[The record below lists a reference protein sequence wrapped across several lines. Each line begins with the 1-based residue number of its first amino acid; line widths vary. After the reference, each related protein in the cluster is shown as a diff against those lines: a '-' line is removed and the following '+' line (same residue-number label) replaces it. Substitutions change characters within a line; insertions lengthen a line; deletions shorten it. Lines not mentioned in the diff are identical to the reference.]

1 MNSKFT
7 LIALVF
13 ALLFAGCSKDAF
25 NEQDAINAQ
34 KDLLNLQYQHEL
46 DLETLKQKGA
56 TALQDLINTA
66 TLNQLKLTDSLA
78 RQTAIVAKRKDYSV
92 SVVDAISNAP
102 VADVDVTVSSEGK
115 VVSSKTNAQGIASFT
130 ALNLYPTSAFL
141 ISKTG
146 YAATQILEQYIT
158 QGTAKLWNTA
168 DVTNEI
174 SGTLYIETDLT
185 NPAPEKVGANVLV
198 TASATIP
205 SSPSGSYSVYFPAYT
220 TATGTYSIK
229 VPAAP
234 NGYTLSFQQITADQ
248 KLFVNAT
255 EDDAVPSFPSSL
267 PRVTTIKTYFNVN
280 QFNAPVP
287 SVNNYY
293 YFKVTADNNG
303 KVLYIPG
310 YYSYYGY
317 NQVTLGSMSGGDYQI
332 LRLYINN
339 YNYNNGTYIN
349 FNSYN
354 YTPNSTVDVELVD
367 VAGNI
372 IGAAPKLMAYAD
384 ANGKLQNYTSIESG
398 SGYVHLKRT
407 WLYGELVP
415 NAQGVIKRAVL
426 YDSYSNLYNLNFSAN
441 LNTAYYT
448 TSSNTYLS
456 PNKGDKK
463 VINYYYGAGSS
474 RVKQVY

>member
-34 KDLLNLQYQHEL
+34 KDLLNLQYQHDL

-66 TLNQLKLTDSLA
+66 TLNQMKLADSLS
-78 RQTAIVAKRKDYSV
+78 RQTAIAARRKDYSI
-92 SVVDAISNAP
+92 SVVDVISNAP
-102 VADVDVTVSSEGK
+102 VADADVTVSSEGK

-146 YAATQILEQYIT
+146 YAATQILEQYVT

-185 NPAPEKVGANVLV
+185 NPSPEKVGANVLV
-198 TASATIP
+198 TASAVIP
-205 SSPSGSYSVYFPAYT
+205 SSPSGSYSVSFPAFT

-234 NGYTLSFQQITADQ
+234 NGYTLSFQQVTADQ

-255 EDDAVPSFPSSL
+255 EDDAVQSFPSSL
-267 PRVTTIKTYFNVN
+267 PRATTLKTYFNVN
-280 QFNAPVP
+280 QFTAPIP
-287 SVNNYY
+287 AVNNYY
-293 YFKVTADNNG
+293 YFKVAADNRG

-317 NQVTLGSMSGGDYQI
+317 NQVLLGLMAGGDYQVR
-332 LRLYINN
+332 RLYVTN
-339 YNYNNGTYIN
+339 YNYNNGTYID
-349 FNSYN
+349 FNAYS
-354 YTPNSTVDVELVD
+354 YTPNTTVDVELVD

-372 IGAAPKLMAYAD
+372 IGVAPKLMAYAD
-384 ANGKLQNYTSIESG
+384 ANGKLQYYNSIEQG
-398 SGYVHLKRT
+398 NGYVHLKRNGI
-407 WLYGELVP
+407 YGELVP
-415 NAQGVIKRAVL
+415 NAQGIIKRAAS
-426 YDSYSNLYNLNFSAN
+426 YDPNSNLYSLNFTGS
-441 LNTAYYT
+441 LNTANY
-448 TSSNTYLS
+448 SSVSNTYLS
-456 PNKGDKK
+456 VNKGDKK
-463 VINYYYGAGSS
+463 VVNFYYGAGSS